1 MDVLINNIF
10 LLNRKVKISIQVI
23 FDVTMIFIA
32 LFLSMLL
39 RLGNYNFL
47 FSKEFWYTFA
57 LLTPI
62 MILTYFKLGLYQII
76 IRYISGITVKN
87 VLYAVIISSV
97 SIYVLSYLFS
107 LNIPRSIPIIFSFF
121 ILISTLGIRF
131 VVKQFFIIYQNQNHE
146 PIAIYGAGKT
156 GRSLVNIFREN
167 REFSPKF
174 FLDDDLSL
182 HKKEINGLI
191 VRNFQKD
198 KSIFEKFNVRKV
210 LLAIP
215 NINLKNRKKIFGNL
229 ADLGIQIKIIP
240 NLSEFLIHNSN
251 DFKMRSI
258 TIEEILNREPVKPNY
273 DLLTKNILNKS
284 ILITGGG
291 GSIGSELC
299 KQVLKIKPKSIVI
312 LENSEISL
320 FQIHKELLLKIKIQK
335 LHTKVIP
342 LLKNINDKEQLKQT
356 IDRFKIDTVYHAAAY
371 KHVPLTEL
379 NIVDCLKNNVYGTEN
394 LIKLCISC
402 EVENFIMISTDK
414 AVRPTNFMGAS
425 KRLAE
430 LICQSYAKSQKKTKI
445 CMVRFG
451 NVMGSS
457 GSVIP
462 EFRSQIEKGGPVE
475 VTHKDITR
483 YFMTITEA
491 VELVI
496 QAGAMSKGGDLFV
509 LDMGKPIKILDLAF
523 KMIKLQ
529 GLNPKIMHS
538 KKQDNKSNDIYVKL
552 VGLRPG
558 EKLYEELLIDNN
570 SKNTEHKRI
579 FKVKETPLTLKRLNY
594 LLKKIFQNIETLNYN
609 QLYKTLSEKPINL
622 SHDQVEDPI
631 FKKD

>member
-1 MDVLINNIF
+1 MDALINNIF

-39 RLGNYNFL
+39 RFGNYNFL

-131 VVKQFFIIYQNQNHE
+131 VVKQFYIIYQNQNHE

-198 KSIFEKFNVRKV
+198 KSIFEKFNVKKV

-215 NINLKNRKKIFGNL
+215 NINLENRKKLFSNL

-240 NLSEFLIHNSN
+240 NLSEFLINNSN

-258 TIEEILNREPVKPNY
+258 TIEEILHREPVKPNY

-342 LLKNINDKEQLKQT
+342 LLKNINDKEHLKQT

-402 EVENFIMISTDK
+402 EVKNFIMISTDK

-475 VTHKDITR
+475 VTHKEIIR

-570 SKNTEHKRI
+570 SENTEHKRI
-579 FKVKETPLTLKRLNY
+579 FKVKETPLTLKQLNY
-594 LLKKIFQNIETLNYN
+594 LLKKVFQNLETLNYN

>member
-1 MDVLINNIF
+1 MDALINNIF

-131 VVKQFFIIYQNQNHE
+131 VVKQFYIIYQNQNHE

-198 KSIFEKFNVRKV
+198 KSIFEKFNVKKV

-215 NINLKNRKKIFGNL
+215 NINLENRKKLFGNL

-240 NLSEFLIHNSN
+240 NLSEFLINNSN

-258 TIEEILNREPVKPNY
+258 TIEEILHREPVKPNY

-342 LLKNINDKEQLKQT
+342 LLKNINDKEHLKQT

-402 EVENFIMISTDK
+402 EVKNFIMISTDK

-475 VTHKDITR
+475 VTHKEIIR

-570 SKNTEHKRI
+570 SENTEHKRI
-579 FKVKETPLTLKRLNY
+579 FKVKETPLTLKQLNY
-594 LLKKIFQNIETLNYN
+594 LLKKVFQNLETLNYN